1 MVHDS
6 IPGAVRPLRRN
17 LILGVFLVAML
28 MTLAPLTGA
37 NPLDAAAPV
46 VRVVDLNGELIFE
59 QGPEP
64 SNPLLLKTVHY
75 LRLSSD
81 AAKPGGG
88 GADPGTDCESDNYRL
103 AGWHWTSSYRA
114 QSDSYASIVGSSL
127 GEWDQNAGG
136 FSISGGAGSGDNG
149 NAGVLDGV
157 NQLEWESLGAS
168 STVAVTTTWSYRGSG
183 EAVESDGQY
192 NTYYSWATNGAAN
205 AMDVES
211 VVQHE
216 TGHTFG
222 LNHPSGS
229 GIDCLTMYAYVN
241 NGWTHGRTLGD
252 GDILGIKAIY
262 G

>member
-1 MVHDS
+1 MG
-6 IPGAVRPLRRN
+6 IGAVT
-17 LILGVFLVAML
+17 IVA
-28 MTLAPLTGA
+28 AF
-37 NPLDAAAPV
+37 AAAG
-46 VRVVDLNGELIFE
+46 LNASIAGVNTGVIERIFDA
-59 QGPEP
+59 QGRLLLEIGIEP
-64 SNPLLLKTVHY
+64 SDPAIGFTRHY
-75 LRLSSD
+75 LHFSAD

-88 GADPGTDCESDNYRL
+88 GADPGTDCESDAYRT
-103 AGWHWTSSYRA
+103 AGWYWATAYRA

-127 GEWDQNAGG
+127 NEWDGHAGG
-136 FSISGGAGSGDNG
+136 ASISAGAGSGDNG
-149 NAGVLDGV
+149 AAGTYDGV
-157 NQLEWESLGAS
+157 NQLEWENIGAG

-183 EAVESDGQY
+183 QAVESDGQY
-192 NTYYSWATNGAAN
+192 NTYYAWSTNGAAN

-229 GIDCLTMYAYVN
+229 GIECLTMYAYVN
-241 NGWTHGRTLGD
+241 YGWTHGRTLGD